1 MAEAKLLAT
10 EILLAAP
17 SLLVEGGGR
26 AVPGVEREGGGVTA
40 SPLRPSIAAGAAVE
54 VEVEVEAVAVA
65 ETETVAVAVAETV
78 AGAGAGA
85 VVEEDQAWWVARA
98 KAAEARAEAAEG
110 ELRRWR
116 ACEAGSG
123 EEARRGR
130 VARQWGEGGE
140 TRVLL
145 GAMVLETRAQ
155 LERRAAV
162 AEATVE
168 AAVDREA
175 AAEEAAAEAAVRLA
189 LTPPLTLT
197 RTPQQPYPQPR
208 PKAQPLP

>member
-26 AVPGVEREGGGVTA
+26 AVPGVGREGGGGTGG
-40 SPLRPSIAAGAAVE
+40 PPRPGIGAGG
-54 VEVEVEAVAVA
+54 
-65 ETETVAVAVAETV
+65 
-78 AGAGAGA
+78 AGGGGGAGA

-197 RTPQQPYPQPR
+197 RTPQQPYPRPR